1 MIKAVIFD
9 LDGTLVQTESLK
21 ARAYAEAIRRLGNP
35 DTTDEQVLEL
45 YKEQIGQTREVVSK
59 FLMEKLGVE
68 DQCRRLLEKSYGNET
83 WADEPW
89 QVLTRMRIEAYEE
102 MIADPPKCYGT
113 SNGPIRWRS
122 LKAYAQPGA
131 ERPWRLRH
139 SPRKPTTCCPRWPWK
154 TSSRR

>member
-68 DQCRRLLEKSYGNET
+68 DQCRRPLEKSYGNEVGGRALAGANPYANRGLRGDDRRPPSAT
-83 WADEPW
+83 RPAMMPCGGAPSKRSHSWVPNSPGHFVTHQGSPQRAVRVEP
-89 QVLTRMRIEAYEE
+89 
-102 MIADPPKCYGT
+102 G
-113 SNGPIRWRS
+113 
-122 LKAYAQPGA
+122 
-131 ERPWRLRH
+131 RPV
-139 SPRKPTTCCPRWPWK
+139 
-154 TSSRR
+154 